1 MMRSLLWG
9 LALLALPAS
18 AHDLINAETAQAY
31 LAKQLTLRAVTA
43 SSDPAPARAGAWLEL
58 GLMLDE
64 IRELLN
70 RDLESH
76 GKVQGLASSFLM
88 AELSA
93 RGTPLAWSAPH
104 TRFDANLKY
113 YREALRLSTVPAIT
127 GEATFR
133 LLQGWFYDSFTI
145 DPLKPATQTPA
156 QLAEQVKL
164 GETFRQK
171 YPGHAGREEAGF
183 ILIIH
188 YIQSARAAVQPKQR
202 AAFSEKARALAEDF
216 LTTYPDSLRSAAIP
230 PLLERLPPPPHPPPS
245 PP

>member
-1 MMRSLLWG
+1 MMRPLLLG
-9 LALLALPAS
+9 LALLALPAT
-18 AHDLINAETAQAY
+18 AHDLITAETAQAY
-31 LAKQLTLRAVTA
+31 LARQSALQATIA
-43 SSDPAPARAGAWLEL
+43 SSDPAPVRARAWLDL

-70 RDLESH
+70 RDLEAH
-76 GKVQGLASSFLM
+76 GRVQGLASNFLM
-88 AELSA
+88 AELAA
-93 RGTPLAWSAPH
+93 RGTPLAWSVPH
-104 TRFDANLKY
+104 GRFDANLKY

-145 DPLKPATQTPA
+145 DPLDPATQTPA

-183 ILIIH
+183 ILVIH
-188 YIQSARAAVQPKQR
+188 YIQSARAAVLPKQR

-230 PLLERLPPPPHPPPS
+230 ALN
-245 PP
+245 

>member
-1 MMRSLLWG
+1 MMRSLLLG
-9 LALLALPAS
+9 LALLALPAT
-18 AHDLINAETAQAY
+18 AHDLITAESAQAY
-31 LAKQLTLRAVTA
+31 LAKQSALQAVIA
-43 SSDPAPARAGAWLEL
+43 SSEPAPARAGAWLEL

-70 RDLESH
+70 RDLEAH
-76 GKVQGLASSFLM
+76 GKVQGLASNFLM

-93 RGTPLAWSAPH
+93 RGAPLAWSAPH
-104 TRFDANLKY
+104 GRFDANLKY
-113 YREALRLSTVPAIT
+113 YREALRLSTAPNIA

-145 DPLKPATQTPA
+145 DPLEPATQTPA

-171 YPGHAGREEAGF
+171 YPGHAGQEEAGF
-183 ILIIH
+183 ILLIH

-202 AAFSEKARALAEDF
+202 AVFSEKARALAEEF
-216 LTTYPDSLRSAAIP
+216 LRTYPDSLRAAAIP
-230 PLLERLPPPPHPPPS
+230 PLLERWPGK
-245 PP
+245 